1 MVNPTSPT
9 SFNTLSNVYATAI
22 DRSTPVTA
30 INTKQS
36 LKIQTQNLFHGPYV
50 PTKPFVSTYPETPL
64 TAQPISPAVAN
75 LQDVRFPST
84 MTATPPLSAGPTDSY
99 ETKSFSFTPADTA
112 TSTLPTALS
121 SDHAS
126 ATANTAGTTPT
137 SAIRS
142 GRRATAPVIT
152 AHRPGAPMPPYAR
165 NRSLHSI
172 LRNSP
177 LPPPTAR
184 TPISPRRQSQR
195 LAEKAT
201 RRVGYESPIERVIE
215 TNQYVHSHIELLL
228 SAGEDAGSSGGV
240 SPCSSSPSSAVMS
253 PSSFSDPILGLA
265 GDDTRDGGMTPGP
278 FEEMRRRMGT
288 LATRTP
294 TSPAGGSG
302 MCALGSSPAG
312 VRKRR
317 KRESRRRWVWTIG
330 TSEEEDEEDGSEVGG
345 AVAAVRAAA
354 RGQLASSSSFPSTTP
369 TMAAPMVVVQSPM
382 DVATPSV
389 ETAEDVDV
397 VMAGSE
403 PEPEPEPEF
412 AGPSP
417 IAERRVMGSTT
428 LGDMDIDTATPTVAR
443 RSHGQLEP
451 PSPRSTRQDSE
462 GLFNPETGSRRDTPV
477 PADMVPVQ

>member
-30 INTKQS
+30 INTKQP
-36 LKIQTQNLFHGPYV
+36 LKIQTQNLFHGPHGA
-50 PTKPFVSTYPETPL
+50 TTPFASTYPETPL

-84 MTATPPLSAGPTDSY
+84 MTATPPLSAGPADGHD
-99 ETKSFSFTPADTA
+99 TKPFSFAPADTA
-112 TSTLPTALS
+112 PSTLPTTPS
-121 SDHAS
+121 SSSHAS
-126 ATANTAGTTPT
+126 ATPTTAGTTPT
-137 SAIRS
+137 GAVRS

-195 LAEKAT
+195 LAEKAA
-201 RRVGYESPIERVIE
+201 RRVGYESPIERVIV
-215 TNQYVHSHIELLL
+215 TNQYVHSHIDLLL
-228 SAGEDAGSSGGV
+228 SAGEDAGGGV
-240 SPCSSSPSSAVMS
+240 SPCSSSPSSA
-253 PSSFSDPILGLA
+253 SFSDPILGLA

-278 FEEMRRRMGT
+278 FEEMRRRMAG
-288 LATRTP
+288 LGTRTP
-294 TSPAGGSG
+294 TSPVGSSG
-302 MCALGSSPAG
+302 PGSSPAG

-330 TSEEEDEEDGSEVGG
+330 TSEEEEEEDGAEVGG
-345 AVAAVRAAA
+345 AVATARAAE
-354 RGQLASSSSFPSTTP
+354 RGHQAVTPAACSSSCSSSSLTA
-369 TMAAPMVVVQSPM
+369 AAPIVMVQSPM

-389 ETAEDVDV
+389 ETAEEADV
-397 VMAGSE
+397 VMTGSE
-403 PEPEPEPEF
+403 PETEL
-412 AGPSP
+412 AGPGP
-417 IAERRVMGSTT
+417 AVERRAIGSAAP
-428 LGDMDIDTATPTVAR
+428 GDMDIDMVTPTVA
-443 RSHGQLEP
+443 STAHHLEP
-451 PSPRSTRQDSE
+451 VPPRSARQDSE

-477 PADMVPVQ
+477 PADLVSVE